1 MTVTKHERFRREFG
15 QRLHKLR
22 LERQYTQEQLGTE
35 ANCTGCQISQ
45 YENARVMPNIENLA
59 DLARALD
66 ITSDYMLGLAPR

>member
-15 QRLHKLR
+15 RRLLACR
-22 LERQYTQEQLGTE
+22 ERRHMNQTE
-35 ANCTGCQISQ
+35 FAEFVGCAQAQISAW
-45 YENARVMPNIENLA
+45 ERARVMPNIENLA